1 MDTEILRLVLDE
13 IIPARTDPNIP
24 GAGSL
29 GAGALVQQVAAAT
42 PELATLLTQG
52 LTTVDDIARQ
62 KGFDG
67 FAALAQERRVDV
79 LREVEKTQPVFIQTL
94 LTFAC
99 LGYYTAEPVLVAIKG
114 DARPPHPQGFNLEH
128 EDPSPLLDRVR
139 ARGRLYREC

>member
-1 MDTEILRLVLDE
+1 MDTELLRLVLDE
-13 IIPARTDPNIP
+13 IIPARTDLNIP

-29 GAGALVQQVAAAT
+29 GAGALVQQVATAT

-52 LTTVDDIARQ
+52 LTAVDDHARQ
-62 KGFDG
+62 QGADG
-67 FAALAQERRVDV
+67 FAALAHERRADV

-99 LGYYTAEPVLVAIKG
+99 LGYYTTEPVLVAIKG
-114 DARPPHPQGFNLEH
+114 DARPPHPEGFNLDY

-139 ARGRLYREC
+139 ARGRLYRE